1 MVFLATTICAAG
13 NAMHGGIRTTL
24 VDKPVRVLNFL
35 EFVQATTENKLLTEG
50 MSQLFF
56 WESSACNDHCMVI
69 VLIAK

>member
-1 MVFLATTICAAG
+1 
-13 NAMHGGIRTTL
+13 MHGGIRTTL

-56 WESSACNDHCMVI
+56 WESSDSNDHCMVI
-69 VLIAK
+69 VQLRNHGF